1 MRAPRRPVLVPVGAA
16 LLAAPE
22 GHAWEADQL
31 SRAADVPPPAV
42 RVVLDR
48 LAQWGWLAEAEGRY
62 QLTDEGRAELI
73 RVVGRSGTG
82 G

>member
-1 MRAPRRPVLVPVGAA
+1 MLAPIGAA

-22 GHAWEADQL
+22 GHAWEADEL
-31 SRAADVPPPAV
+31 SRAADVPQPAV

-48 LAQWGWLAEAEGRY
+48 LAEWGWLAEAGGRY

-73 RVVGRSGTG
+73 RMVGRSATES
-82 G
+82 